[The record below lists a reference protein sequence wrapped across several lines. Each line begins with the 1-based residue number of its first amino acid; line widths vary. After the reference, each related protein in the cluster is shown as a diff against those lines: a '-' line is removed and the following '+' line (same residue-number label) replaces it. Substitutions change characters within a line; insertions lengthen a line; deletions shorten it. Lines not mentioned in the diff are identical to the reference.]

1 MEEQELDAAQA
12 AGHTDNGRIGFEGL
26 PNTRDLG
33 GLPAAD
39 GRRIACRRLLRSGQ
53 LASATPADLARLGG
67 EYGLRLVVD
76 LRTDEECAEKPDPMG
91 ELPGARLVRLP
102 VFHGPASGVSRS
114 MQDMER
120 VARQMMQGE
129 VEPAQLFVTLYPH
142 LVLDDDGIAAYSA
155 FFREILD
162 EREGS
167 VLWHCSAGKDRCGM
181 ASMLLEAALGV
192 PEPVIEADYLATNRF
207 YGIDPSAEGA
217 DPMDVLNGVDLR
229 FLHAAT
235 AAIEGAYGGI
245 GAYLSEAL
253 GVDGDAVA
261 ELRARYLV

>member
-33 GLPAAD
+33 GLPTAD

-129 VEPAQLFVTLYPH
+129 VEPAQLFVTL
-142 LVLDDDGIAAYSA
+142 
-155 FFREILD
+155 
-162 EREGS
+162 
-167 VLWHCSAGKDRCGM
+167 
-181 ASMLLEAALGV
+181 
-192 PEPVIEADYLATNRF
+192 
-207 YGIDPSAEGA
+207 
-217 DPMDVLNGVDLR
+217 
-229 FLHAAT
+229 
-235 AAIEGAYGGI
+235 
-245 GAYLSEAL
+245 
-253 GVDGDAVA
+253 
-261 ELRARYLV
+261 